1 MRFKI
6 LEFLKR
12 SNNYISGEEISQK
25 LNLSRQA
32 IFKYISELREIGYDI
47 LAVPHLGYRLISTPD
62 RLLPFEIQ
70 DRLNTKILGKK
81 IYYYDLIDSTMDMA
95 MNLALEGESEGT
107 VVCAEGQIKG
117 RGRLGRNWSSPKY
130 KGIYL
135 SLILRPDLLPN
146 QAPLLTLLTA
156 VSICQ
161 AINKITSIFSS
172 IKWPNDIL
180 INNKKVGG
188 ILTELNAEQDRINF
202 VVVGVGINVN
212 TPKSFLPPN
221 ASSLSYEAKK
231 KFSRIDLVRQI
242 LREIEY
248 FYFLFKEEGIFPI
261 IKKWRE
267 FSNLTGERVKVIC
280 HKEELEGE
288 VLDIDSDGG
297 LMLREDSGLIKKI
310 MAGDVVKVR

>member
-6 LEFLKR
+6 LEFLKEN
-12 SNNYISGEEISQK
+12 NNYISGEEISKK

-32 IFKYISELREIGYDI
+32 VFKYISELKEIGYEI
-47 LAVPHLGYRLISTPD
+47 LAIPHLGYKLISSPD
-62 RLLPFEIQ
+62 RLFPFELQ
-70 DRLNTKILGKK
+70 DRLNTKFMGRK

-95 MNLALEGESEGT
+95 MKLALEGEPEGT
-107 VVCAEGQIKG
+107 VICAEGQTKG
-117 RGRLGRNWSSPKY
+117 RGRLQREWISPKY

-135 SLILRPDLLPN
+135 SLILRPEVLPN
-146 QAPLLTLLTA
+146 QSPILTLLVS

-161 AINKITSIFSS
+161 AINKITSVLPS

-180 INNKKVGG
+180 VNDKKIGG
-188 ILTELNAEQDRINF
+188 ILTELNAEQDKINF
-202 VVVGVGINVN
+202 AIIGIGINVN
-212 TPKSFLPPN
+212 TQKSILPPN

-231 KFSRIDLVRQI
+231 NFSRIDLVKEI
-242 LREIEY
+242 LRDIEY
-248 FYFLFKEEGIFPI
+248 FYLLFKEEGALPI

-267 FSNLTGERVKVIC
+267 FSSLTGERVKVIC
-280 HKEELEGE
+280 QKERLAGV

-297 LMLREDSGLIKKI
+297 LVIREDSGFIKKV